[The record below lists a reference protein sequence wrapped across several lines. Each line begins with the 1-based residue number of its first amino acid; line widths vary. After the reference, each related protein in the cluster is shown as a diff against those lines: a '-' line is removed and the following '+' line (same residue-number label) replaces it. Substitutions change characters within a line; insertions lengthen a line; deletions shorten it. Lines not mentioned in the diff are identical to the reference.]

1 MYHTNADKLFRI
13 PSQQSGDSTVAAV
26 NELISPDTLKQSI
39 CMAPHW
45 EMWIDKWHHPPGLEK
60 WHHYSPGVPPGF
72 KKSFLQH
79 GYLCRQ
85 FWALSS
91 LYISTSVTASGKAST
106 QHRRKLEMSRHGFS
120 GRFVT

>member
-26 NELISPDTLKQSI
+26 KELISPDTLKQSI

-60 WHHYSPGVPPGF
+60 WHHYSLRCSTRVQEVVP
-72 KKSFLQH
+72 ST
-79 GYLCRQ
+79 
-85 FWALSS
+85 W
-91 LYISTSVTASGKAST
+91 ISV
-106 QHRRKLEMSRHGFS
+106 
-120 GRFVT
+120 